1 MIESVKKD
9 SIAVVVVTYN
19 RLELLKKSVAKL
31 FQQTKEFDKLII
43 VNNGSTDG
51 TKEWLEKLLQ
61 KNDKLIVVSQENLG
75 SSGGQYT
82 GFKVAYEY
90 GFEWIWEMD
99 DDVSARENCLEELFN
114 ERQENLILSPL
125 RYNSEGKVFF
135 NEVKSYNLTNP
146 FKSFWIEKISEK
158 DLCKKQIPVEGITF
172 EGSFFNRSLI
182 EKIGLPEKHFF
193 LYGDDTEYFLRARKA
208 GFEINI
214 LTTAKLDRML
224 PDITQEK
231 IHTQARY
238 YYIRNIMLIDRLH
251 GNLLVKFLRPAI
263 YFVKW
268 LLNSKSYS
276 DIKFTIKAFK
286 DFVFFKF
293 DDGKIIVSNIRKN
306 FHKN

>member
-19 RLELLKKSVAKL
+19 RLDLLKKSVAKL

-51 TKEWLEKLLQ
+51 TKEWLKELFQ
-61 KNDKLIVVSQENLG
+61 KNDKLIVVTQENLG

-82 GFKVAYEY
+82 GFKVAYEF

-99 DDVSARENCLEELFN
+99 DDVSARENCLEKLFN
-114 ERQENLILSPL
+114 ERQENLILAPL
-125 RYNSEGKVFF
+125 RYNSEGKVFY
-135 NEVKSYNLTNP
+135 NEVKSYNLSNP
-146 FKSFWIEKISEK
+146 FKSFWNEKISEK
-158 DLCKKQIPVEGITF
+158 DLSKKLIPVQGITF
-172 EGSFFNRSLI
+172 EGSFFHRSLI
-182 EKIGLPEKHFF
+182 EKIGLPEKYFF

-208 GFEINI
+208 GYEIYI
-214 LTTAKLDRML
+214 LTTANLDRML

-231 IHTQARY
+231 IHTQTRY
-238 YYIRNIMLIDRLH
+238 FYIRNIMLIDRLH

-263 YFVKW
+263 YLVKW

-293 DDGKIIVSNIRKN
+293 DDGKITVSNISKKI
-306 FHKN
+306 HKN